1 MNYAFEIQQ
10 IQQIMK
16 AFTCLTYI
24 ISIVLLPFYVL
35 DDKTVWNNYNPQV
48 ISGKKNNIFKY
59 MDNAMWFQII
69 AWSG

>member
-16 AFTCLTYI
+16 AFTYI

-35 DDKTVWNNYNPQV
+35 DDQTVWNNYNSQV